1 MNKLYPTK
9 EIYSG
14 WLYGLSCTD
23 GTRHIC
29 GNKNILGMCVV
40 YEGRKIFYSI
50 LDDCFFEI
58 KSYRSNFSHEM
69 YEQRYLFVELYDRIP
84 KYEPKI
90 LGEKLFD
97 QIGKEFVTKDELIEL
112 KEKLEGYF
120 SDLDYDDI
128 KRTTDVDYKDFSNID
143 KNIIK
148 TEYEYEEKLNR
159 PIIYT
164 DGIYEPSNKKRL
176 IKK

>member
-97 QIGKEFVTKDELIEL
+97 QISKEFVTKDELIEFNVYL
-112 KEKLEGYF
+112 YVYFLE
-120 SDLDYDDI
+120 LDYDDI
-128 KRTTDVDYKDFSNID
+128 K
-143 KNIIK
+143 
-148 TEYEYEEKLNR
+148 
-159 PIIYT
+159 
-164 DGIYEPSNKKRL
+164 
-176 IKK
+176 

>member
-1 MNKLYPTK
+1 
-9 EIYSG
+9 
-14 WLYGLSCTD
+14 
-23 GTRHIC
+23 
-29 GNKNILGMCVV
+29 
-40 YEGRKIFYSI
+40 
-50 LDDCFFEI
+50 
-58 KSYRSNFSHEM
+58 M

-97 QIGKEFVTKDELIEL
+97 QISKEFVTKDELIEL
-112 KEKLEGYF
+112 KEKLDGYF
-120 SDLDYDDI
+120 SDLDYNNI
-128 KRTTDVDYKDFSNID
+128 KRTTDVDYKDFSSIE

-164 DGIYEPSNKKRL
+164 DRIYKPSNKKRL

>member
-14 WLYGLSCTD
+14 WLYSLSYTD
-23 GTRHIC
+23 EIESIC
-29 GNKNILGMCVV
+29 GNKNIFGMCVV
-40 YEGRKIFYSI
+40 HKGRKLFYSI

-69 YEQRYLFVELYDRIP
+69 YVQRYLFVELYDRIP
-84 KYEPKI
+84 NYEPEI
-90 LGEKLFD
+90 LGEKIFN
-97 QIGKEFVTKDELIEL
+97 QIDKEFVTKDELIEL
-112 KEKLEGYF
+112 KEKLYGYF

-128 KRTTDVDYKDFSNID
+128 KRTTDVDYKDFSSIEN
-143 KNIIK
+143 NIIK
-148 TEYEYEEKLNR
+148 TEYEYEQKFNR